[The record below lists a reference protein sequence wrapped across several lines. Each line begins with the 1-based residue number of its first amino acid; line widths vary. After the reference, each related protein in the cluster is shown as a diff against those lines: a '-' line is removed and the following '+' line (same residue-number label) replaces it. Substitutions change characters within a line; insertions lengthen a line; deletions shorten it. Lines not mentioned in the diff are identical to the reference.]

1 MGGLE
6 VAMLA
11 ALAVLFVPGFLALR
25 VMGTPRA
32 WAVCT
37 APVVSMALYS
47 VLVTVYGFLG
57 VPCGTLTVL
66 ALPVAALAAAAV
78 VAGVA
83 RHRAGADDPIVLP
96 ALATMRLVCMSSTS
110 PGTKLKR

>member
-25 VMGTPRA
+25 VVGAPRT

-47 VLVTVYGFLG
+47 VLVTAYGLLRI
-57 VPCGTLTVL
+57 PCGVLTVL

-78 VAGVA
+78 ASG
-83 RHRAGADDPIVLP
+83 IL
-96 ALATMRLVCMSSTS
+96 
-110 PGTKLKR
+110 

>member
-32 WAVCT
+32 WA
-37 APVVSMALYS
+37 
-47 VLVTVYGFLG
+47 
-57 VPCGTLTVL
+57 
-66 ALPVAALAAAAV
+66 AAIPSACRL
-78 VAGVA
+78 
-83 RHRAGADDPIVLP
+83 RMDSRSTW
-96 ALATMRLVCMSSTS
+96 AT
-110 PGTKLKR
+110 